1 MLRCMFH
8 QQHQWKGG
16 DLMKRSL
23 MIYVTTPDPK
33 FKWAYIVTRFQ
44 DSYVHK
50 SLQKFRCIMRCGVPQ
65 SDWVN
70 GRTWGSP
77 IRAMAPPQNRG
88 V

>member
-1 MLRCMFH
+1 MRHSLRH
-8 QQHQWKGG
+8 
-16 DLMKRSL
+16 
-23 MIYVTTPDPK
+23 YVTRPDPK
-33 FKWAYIVTRFQ
+33 FKWSYIVTRFN

-50 SLQKFRCIMRCGVPQ
+50 SLQKIKCIMRCGVPQ

-77 IRAMAPPQNRG
+77 ISVLVLPQNRG